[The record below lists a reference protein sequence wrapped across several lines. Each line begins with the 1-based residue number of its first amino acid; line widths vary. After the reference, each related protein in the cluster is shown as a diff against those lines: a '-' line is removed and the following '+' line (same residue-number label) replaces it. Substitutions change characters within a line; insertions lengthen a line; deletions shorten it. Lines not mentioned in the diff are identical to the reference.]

1 MVTREQ
7 SFRPLVDGSF
17 YFFVRRKDMI
27 RVENLVKDFKTE
39 NGFFRAIDDV
49 SFEVKKGEVFGI
61 IGLSGAGKSTLVR
74 CLNRLEEPTSGS
86 IYIDG
91 ASINDL
97 DKKQLL
103 ETRRDIGM
111 IFQNF
116 NLFNQSTVYENIAYP
131 LEITG
136 MDKKEIEKTVEE
148 MLDFVD
154 LKDKREAYPSEISGG
169 QKQRVA
175 IARALATKPKILL
188 SDESTSALDPANTE
202 QILNLL
208 KDSVKRYNMTIIMI
222 THQMEVAKNICDRIG
237 VMEDGRIIESNTVE
251 RIFKSPKTARTK
263 SFIKSLPDAVED
275 QVFDPKEFNGKL
287 LRLNFDNAVAKKP
300 IVNNLI
306 KHSPCTINILS
317 GNISRLAKGDV
328 SGYLTVELDGS
339 DEDIEAAILE
349 LTEQNVEV
357 EVL

>member
-1 MVTREQ
+1 
-7 SFRPLVDGSF
+7 
-17 YFFVRRKDMI
+17 MI
-27 RVENLVKDFKTE
+27 KVKNLVKDFKIEDGT
-39 NGFFRAIDDV
+39 FRAIEDV
-49 SFEVKKGEVFGI
+49 SFEVEKGEVFGI

-74 CLNRLEEPTSGS
+74 CLNRLEEPTSGT
-86 IYIDG
+86 IEIDG
-91 ASINDL
+91 VCINDL
-97 DKKQLL
+97 DKKSLL
-103 ETRRDIGM
+103 ETRRNIGM
-111 IFQNF
+111 IFQSF

-131 LEITG
+131 LEIIG
-136 MDKKEIEKTVEE
+136 MDKKEIEDTVEE
-148 MLDFVD
+148 MLEFVD
-154 LKDKREAYPSEISGG
+154 LKEKRNSYPSEISGG

-222 THQMEVAKNICDRIG
+222 THQMEVAKNICDRIA

-251 RIFKSPKTARTK
+251 NIFKYPKTARTK
-263 SFIKSLPDAVED
+263 SFIKSLPDAIED
-275 QVFDPKEFNGKL
+275 QIWNPEDFNGRL
-287 LRLNFDNAVAKKP
+287 LRLNFDNSIVKKP

-306 KHSPCTINILS
+306 KYSNCTVNILS
-317 GNISRLAKGDV
+317 GNINTLTKGDV
-328 SGYLTVELDGS
+328 SGYLTIELDGS

-349 LTEQNVEV
+349 LSGQNVGV